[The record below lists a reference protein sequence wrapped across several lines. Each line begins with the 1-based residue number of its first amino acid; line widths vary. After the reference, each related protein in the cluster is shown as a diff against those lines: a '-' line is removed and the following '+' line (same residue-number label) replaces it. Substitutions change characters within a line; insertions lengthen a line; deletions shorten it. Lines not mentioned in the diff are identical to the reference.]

1 MQRLAVKDETLTG
14 DELLVPLK
22 YLKGEWTVVTDAYFF
37 PEGRGRVFN
46 AARFGEFRALGRGKV
61 LLVGLA
67 DEKLQRIEPH
77 PDAWGQDGGMP
88 QEERRAPQIGQ

>member
-1 MQRLAVKDETLTG
+1 MTHTTPTATFALPLRVRYVECDMQ
-14 DELLVPLK
+14 
-22 YLKGEWTVVTDAYFF
+22 
-37 PEGRGRVFN
+37 GRVFN

-67 DEKLQRIEPH
+67 DEKLQRIEPR

-88 QEERRAPQIGQ
+88 QEERLAPQIGQ